1 VIEFDVEGDDVPHA
15 QQVRDRIIFAILR
28 KFAAEGISIP
38 YPTQTS
44 YTAAPNGK
52 FILPYPEEAKA

>member
-1 VIEFDVEGDDVPHA
+1 MTGLPGHVLVTGAGGFVGGHV
-15 QQVRDRIIFAILR
+15 VRR
-28 KFAAEGISIP
+28 FAAEGISIP

-44 YTAAPNGK
+44 YTADPSGR